1 MECIKS
7 KEKVLS
13 KGSMFLPK
21 KIQPI
26 LGEGVVKYVSSVIN
40 SVEGPKWL
48 QDQTPEQ
55 LKMEHFEEPEIEQ
68 KKIKEI
74 LAITFTTEKTFDKLL
89 RKFLLL
95 KTLRVL
101 SWISRFLSNSGK
113 YRSTGSLT
121 TNELLK
127 EKIHY

>member
-1 MECIKS
+1 
-7 KEKVLS
+7 
-13 KGSMFLPK
+13 MFLPK

-26 LGEGVVKYVSSVIN
+26 LGEGVVKYVSSMIN

-55 LKMEHFEEPEIEQ
+55 PKMENFEEPEIEQ

-74 LAITFTTEKTFDKLL
+74 LAITFTTEKMFDKLL

-121 TNELLK
+121 TSELLK